1 MSTSKANSQR
11 LIAIVAVVVVVL
23 LAINAFLLYNKIQQD
38 KVITQQ
44 ETELSEAEK
53 LSTELEKQYHESLS
67 ELEEMRGTNEEMDA
81 LIDQQKIELAES
93 RNKISRLIKDGKNL
107 KNARQELR
115 GMKLQ
120 MEQYLAENE
129 QLKGENQQLK
139 GETRK
144 LREREAV
151 LEGDLESTRMTA
163 TQLETEK
170 SQLSTEKQAVEAEKN
185 KLANTVKYASVV
197 DVKYVS
203 VTGMKMRSNGKAV
216 KKKYAKNIDQLKVC
230 FQTTVNDIAKPG
242 VEKFYVRIMSPLGET
257 LAVEELGSGIITD
270 KKTGEQLKYTQV
282 KEYEY
287 SNDETQLCFN
297 WEPNVPFQ
305 KGNYLVE
312 IYNKGYMSGSGKFQL
327 K

>member
-151 LEGDLESTRMTA
+151 LEGDLESTRMAA

-170 SQLSTEKQAVEAEKN
+170 SQLSTEKQWEIE
-185 KLANTVKYASVV
+185 SMVV
-197 DVKYVS
+197 MIVS
-203 VTGMKMRSNGKAV
+203 LFVRGINMRK
-216 KKKYAKNIDQLKVC
+216 
-230 FQTTVNDIAKPG
+230 
-242 VEKFYVRIMSPLGET
+242 
-257 LAVEELGSGIITD
+257 
-270 KKTGEQLKYTQV
+270 
-282 KEYEY
+282 
-287 SNDETQLCFN
+287 
-297 WEPNVPFQ
+297 
-305 KGNYLVE
+305 
-312 IYNKGYMSGSGKFQL
+312 
-327 K
+327 